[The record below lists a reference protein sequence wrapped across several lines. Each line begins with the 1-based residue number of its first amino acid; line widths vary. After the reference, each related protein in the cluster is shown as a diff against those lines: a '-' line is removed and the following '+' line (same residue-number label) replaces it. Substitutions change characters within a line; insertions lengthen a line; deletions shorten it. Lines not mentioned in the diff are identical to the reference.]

1 MLSLTSAQLNDGDQ
15 YFLKALSLGDY
26 HPRIKRESALHEAEP
41 TGFQITVGHTTFTD
55 SEQILPSGIFYL
67 RTQ

>member
-1 MLSLTSAQLNDGDQ
+1 MLSLASAQLNDGDQ

-26 HPRIKRESALHEAEP
+26 HPWIKGDSALHEEELA
-41 TGFQITVGHTTFTD
+41 GFEITVGQTTFTD
-55 SEQILPSGIFYL
+55 SEQILPNAIFYL